1 MILGFSKNVLCHAWP
16 GILVF
21 PSALEGTVSNPA
33 SWKLGTTK
41 DNPSCSFSAYTSHW
55 WITRK
60 YWDPSPIRVREHY
73 NEHPEE
79 KLYYHV
85 PRQRNL
91 CVKGREEAA
100 ESLTVVFNR
109 PATNLAES
117 VIHSHSSAEAEARIC
132 ESLDKELS
140 EEKTDG
146 AVVSDQVNSQGD
158 KTSTL

>member
-1 MILGFSKNVLCHAWP
+1 M
-16 GILVF
+16 
-21 PSALEGTVSNPA
+21 
-33 SWKLGTTK
+33 
-41 DNPSCSFSAYTSHW
+41 
-55 WITRK
+55 
-60 YWDPSPIRVREHY
+60 
-73 NEHPEE
+73 
-79 KLYYHV
+79 

-146 AVVSDQVNSQGD
+146 AVVSDQVKVTKQARYSSFTD
-158 KTSTL
+158 VSIVVYTLKILKSRFLQSCYHYKL

>member
-1 MILGFSKNVLCHAWP
+1 M
-16 GILVF
+16 
-21 PSALEGTVSNPA
+21 
-33 SWKLGTTK
+33 
-41 DNPSCSFSAYTSHW
+41 
-55 WITRK
+55 
-60 YWDPSPIRVREHY
+60 
-73 NEHPEE
+73 
-79 KLYYHV
+79 